1 MCGYMHMAHHD
12 CRAWISILCWFWI
25 NPYLLKKYLAVSLC
39 ALGQQAITI
48 IWFLN
53 FLISFFTLKI
63 WFSSFSK
70 VNFTFIFFSS
80 SVFFHKSQY
89 NKNHKILVLK
99 FNGYSIDEINIKCL
113 ILIGKKKKNTEK
125 SVQLLVLISSLI
137 GIVELSLRKIIWEI
151 ITWIINQWVSKYV
164 PFVKVYTKVT
174 GVEPWTMVTG

>member
-48 IWFLN
+48 IWFLK

-113 ILIGKKKKNTEK
+113 ILIGKKKHWKISPTTCVDFFTDWHCWIESEKNYLRNYNLDYQ
-125 SVQLLVLISSLI
+125 SV
-137 GIVELSLRKIIWEI
+137 GK
-151 ITWIINQWVSKYV
+151 
-164 PFVKVYTKVT
+164 
-174 GVEPWTMVTG
+174 